1 MKQQTEVLKN
11 NWLLL
16 LHFFMLRWLVD
27 MIESEDGTAAGIY
40 AKMKESFHELNIPMA
55 NIVGYSSDTTNVMFG
70 QYNSVSQLLKS
81 EFLHV
86 QIVKCS
92 CHLIYIVSSC
102 VALKLPKS
110 VEDLCRDVYAHF
122 QRSSK
127 RQDVYRC

>member
-40 AKMKESFHELNIPMA
+40 ANMKESFHELNIPMA